1 MASQLL
7 PAPCHRWPYR
17 VAAIPGAQAGERIEP
32 DLTSATVTRHGT
44 VLAPIPVPSMRAAR
58 RGLKMATAHE
68 HAELAE
74 QVEHVASS
82 NKKIALLI
90 AVIALLLAF
99 SETLGKSAQ
108 TAALSD
114 NVEASNL
121 WAFFQAKT
129 IRITTLRTAAETRKI
144 DADVTPDT
152 NLKTALTKQVE
163 AWLKTAARYEDET
176 DPPEG
181 RKQLMARAKEA
192 EHKRDT
198 ALARYHQ
205 YEVASAAF
213 QIGIVLASATVIT
226 GIVALTYLAS
236 GLALLGFAFMALGL
250 LAPHAVH
257 LF

>member
-1 MASQLL
+1 MA
-7 PAPCHRWPYR
+7 
-17 VAAIPGAQAGERIEP
+17 G
-32 DLTSATVTRHGT
+32 
-44 VLAPIPVPSMRAAR
+44 
-58 RGLKMATAHE
+58 AHE
-68 HAELAE
+68 HAERAE
-74 QVEHVASS
+74 HVEHLAGS
-82 NKKIALLI
+82 NKRIALLI
-90 AVIALLLAF
+90 AVIALFLAF

-129 IRITTLRTAAETRKI
+129 IRITTLRTAVDSRKL
-144 DADVTPDT
+144 DADAATDPAVKGA
-152 NLKTALTKQVE
+152 LAKQIERWTA
-163 AWLKTAARYEDET
+163 TAARYEDEA

-192 EHKRDT
+192 EHRRDT
-198 ALARYHQ
+198 ALAKYHH

-226 GIVALTYLAS
+226 GMMALTYLAG
-236 GLALLGFAFMALGL
+236 GLAVVGLGFMGIALF
-250 LAPHAVH
+250 APHAVH